1 MVVEMW
7 TKKASGLNYVTKPA
21 KKSTESEIAVQTD
34 LGGLDGAIT
43 EAKYSWLYWLPRITS
58 ATVLIVSVST
68 SAGTPLAINISHNFA
83 SIPV

>member
-43 EAKYSWLYWLPRITS
+43 EAKYS
-58 ATVLIVSVST
+58 
-68 SAGTPLAINISHNFA
+68 
-83 SIPV
+83 